1 MRKVALG
8 LLLLSVASAAAVAD
22 EKVSES
28 AKTDFASYCA
38 SCHGVD
44 GKGNGPLAPTLKIAP
59 SDLTVIAKK
68 NNGHFPYTMIRK
80 TIESTELGLARAHG
94 PREMPVWGPVFSQEP
109 EGPVP
114 GPVSGGGGL
123 YGVSAVQCIHLAARA
138 RILNIVDYIESIQ
151 QK

>member
-1 MRKVALG
+1 MRMIAVG
-8 LLLLSVASAAAVAD
+8 LLLLSVISAAAIAG

-28 AKTDFASYCA
+28 AKADFSNYCA

-59 SDLTVIAKK
+59 SDLTILAKK
-68 NNGHFPYTMIRK
+68 NKGHFPYTLVRK
-80 TIESTELGLARAHG
+80 SIESTELGLARAHG

-109 EGPVP
+109 EGPVS
-114 GPVSGGGGL
+114 GTVSGGGL

-151 QK
+151 QN